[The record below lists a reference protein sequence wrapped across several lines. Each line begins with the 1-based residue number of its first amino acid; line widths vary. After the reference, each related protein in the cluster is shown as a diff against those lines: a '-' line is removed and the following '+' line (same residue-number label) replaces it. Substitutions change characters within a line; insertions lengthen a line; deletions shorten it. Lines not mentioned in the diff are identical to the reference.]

1 MKKELNKTKSV
12 FVKKS
17 KMSLAKSTTALTC
30 LIGSLIICSN
40 SGLAL
45 STSGS
50 MAVATSIAAT
60 CTISASS
67 MTFAAYT
74 GAEISATSD
83 ITVDCTNGSTYSIS
97 LSENANS
104 SPQYWLYKGG
114 TVSATPAN
122 QLGVIFT
129 HAQGTM
135 VGATVALTGT
145 GVGSSTIV
153 GAITGTIAGSQA
165 GKAAGNFTRTMTLNL
180 AY

>member
-1 MKKELNKTKSV
+1 
-12 FVKKS
+12 
-17 KMSLAKSTTALTC
+17 
-30 LIGSLIICSN
+30 
-40 SGLAL
+40 
-45 STSGS
+45 

-67 MTFAAYT
+67 MTFGPYT

-104 SPQYWLYKGG
+104 TPQYWLYKGG
-114 TVSATPAN
+114 TVSANATN

-145 GVGSSTIV
+145 GIGSSTIV